1 MSMTDT
7 PAPPA
12 HSAIRVLAA
21 LAELGEAT
29 AAEVAEQA
37 GLGYSTTTPKLRAWE
52 DSGQAE
58 RRTDDGRTLW
68 RLTPAGRAATAAPT
82 DRHSA
87 RDNIAID
94 APAPDTG
101 AAEPPAAPAAPA
113 EPIPT
118 DLTAEPEPIA
128 GSDRTDRDD
137 PGDDRSPSG
146 AEGADG
152 TAAAE
157 DTDAVAPTGAELIGR
172 HDAPDIETRAGT
184 EDDVPPDEG
193 ADAAPTVDDTDQRN
207 EPPAEPAPPPSGDP
221 AASTGE
227 GEARPVRRTAGS
239 MRAAI
244 LDICEAQPDRQFKVG
259 ELCRLIDAANAG
271 NAGTGASKASQGAV
285 YNAATK
291 LAAAGTLTQTVEK
304 PATFQLTASS
314 D

>member
-7 PAPPA
+7 PVPPA

-82 DRHSA
+82 DRHSTT
-87 RDNIAID
+87 DGTAID
-94 APAPDTG
+94 APAPDIG

-118 DLTAEPEPIA
+118 DPTGEPEPIA

-146 AEGADG
+146 ADGADG

-172 HDAPDIETRAGT
+172 HDSE
-184 EDDVPPDEG
+184 
-193 ADAAPTVDDTDQRN
+193 QRN
-207 EPPAEPAPPPSGDP
+207 EPPAEPAPPPSDP

-259 ELCRLIDAANAG
+259 ELCRLIDAANAA

-291 LAAAGTLTQTVEK
+291 LAAAGALTQTVEK